1 MRPQFIVR
9 SEVAWDAMEPD
20 EQASHWLGTTVEHG
34 SGGSMP
40 IYQAWPYLIVGKG
53 PWDIGRDTFPRPAGE
68 KYGRAGATGAPWWVG
83 IDSDSV

>member
-1 MRPQFIVR
+1 
-9 SEVAWDAMEPD
+9 
-20 EQASHWLGTTVEHG
+20 
-34 SGGSMP
+34 MP